1 MLSNPMM
8 EAVEA
13 PGSAAASAGAAP
25 RAVLVT
31 DPNPASRELMLRR
44 LQTLGYATLQAADG
58 AQTLALWRSGG
69 AGMVITDSQLTDM
82 DAYALARAIRAGD
95 SGNVAI
101 VASWP
106 HAFLRDLEACYE
118 AGIDDHLPQPASMAA
133 LARLMAQ
140 WLPLPVAGEATLD
153 PARLNALAGGSTPVA
168 ESLLQ
173 DFAASNAADRRALQR
188 AFALRDLAAIGRIA
202 HAVRGAAQAIGAARL
217 ARAASVLEA
226 AWRRSD
232 LPSALAGQ
240 PDFDRACTGLDD
252 YLALRL
258 SASA

>member
-1 MLSNPMM
+1 MLLNPMM

-13 PGSAAASAGAAP
+13 PGSDAVAL
-25 RAVLVT
+25 RAVLVA

-44 LQTLGYATLQAADG
+44 LRTLGYATLQAADG
-58 AQTLALWRSGG
+58 AEALALWRSGG

-95 SGNVAI
+95 SGNVTI

-118 AGIDDHLPQPASMAA
+118 AGIDDHLPQPATTEA
-133 LARLMAQ
+133 LARLMTQ
-140 WLPLPVAGEATLD
+140 WMPLPAAREATLD

-217 ARAASVLEA
+217 ARAASVLET

-232 LPSALAGQ
+232 LASALAGQ
-240 PDFDRACTGLDD
+240 ACFDRACAGLDD

-258 SASA
+258 SAPA